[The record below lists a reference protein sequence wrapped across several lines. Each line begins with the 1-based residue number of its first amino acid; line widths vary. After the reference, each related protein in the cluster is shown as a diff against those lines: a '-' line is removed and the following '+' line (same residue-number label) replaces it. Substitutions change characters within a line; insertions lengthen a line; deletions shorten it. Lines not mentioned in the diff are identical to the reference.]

1 MAFKQEVN
9 KEYLVKKARVLQW
22 GENGSVY
29 RLVFLSFG
37 PRGKKTKISI
47 PTF

>member
-9 KEYLVKKARVLQW
+9 KEYLVKKDWVFQW
-22 GENGSVY
+22 GEKGSVY

-37 PRGKKTKISI
+37 PRGKKTKIWI

>member
-9 KEYLVKKARVLQW
+9 KEYLVKKARVFQW
-22 GENGSVY
+22 GEKGSVY

-37 PRGKKTKISI
+37 PRGKKTKI
-47 PTF
+47 

>member
-9 KEYLVKKARVLQW
+9 KEYLVKKDWVFQW
-22 GENGSVY
+22 GEKGSVY

-37 PRGKKTKISI
+37 PRGKKTKM
-47 PTF
+47 